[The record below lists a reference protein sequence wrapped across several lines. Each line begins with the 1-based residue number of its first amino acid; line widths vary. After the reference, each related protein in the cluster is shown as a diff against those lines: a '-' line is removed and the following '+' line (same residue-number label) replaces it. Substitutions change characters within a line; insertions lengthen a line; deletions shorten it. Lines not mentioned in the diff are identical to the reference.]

1 MGNFTTKM
9 HRTNLVEGDLVG
21 NPRRTQNVNCRNNVQ
36 VTELESP
43 LSNSGVGTVAASV
56 GS

>member
-9 HRTNLVEGDLVG
+9 HRTNLVEGARLG

-36 VTELESP
+36 VTELKSR
-43 LSNSGVGTVAASV
+43 LSAAEVGTVAASV